1 MNIINS
7 SMHYYG
13 DTVRVFFVFGA
24 LVMIASLPFV
34 AQHIAIPFLVSIVGI
49 LIVGVA
55 AGITSPVL
63 RWSSVINVF
72 ISFYAALEFEWY
84 AVHWYMMHGA
94 YNLFFFVNQLL
105 AVNFLL
111 ALYFS
116 VKTFRGV
123 RMEVRDAKITDMH
136 V

>member
-13 DTVRVFFVFGA
+13 DTVRVFFVIGA

-34 AQHIAIPFLVSIVGI
+34 AEYIEIPFLISILGI

-63 RWSSVINVF
+63 KWSSVLNVF
-72 ISFYAALEFEWY
+72 ISFYAVLEFEWY
-84 AVHWYMMHGA
+84 AVNWYMDNGPQ
-94 YNLFFFVNQLL
+94 NLFFVVNQLL
-105 AVNFLL
+105 AINFLL

-123 RMEVRDAKITDMH
+123 RMEMKDAQITDMH